1 MTFEATLLVGVAHA
15 FGTVE
20 HVQWSVKSV
29 RMMVKR
35 MLKEF
40 EDVTSVMSHTEHE
53 DVVIS

>member
-1 MTFEATLLVGVAHA
+1 MTFEATLLIGVAHA

-40 EDVTSVMSHTEHE
+40 EDVTSVMSRTEHE